1 MQTRFLLDLV
11 HHNPGEPP
19 LQTRFTDPSYL
30 ASLGYTGQVLKHIN
44 ACVPLEN
51 FPSSPEEQAW
61 LSSAQ
66 AQRDAEIAAAKN
78 ANLQIFYHIDLF
90 VLPKSLVEKNKSQL
104 CDEKGRIDV
113 TRQATLELHRKLL
126 DAIFLRFPQIDGLV
140 IRVGETYLFD
150 TPHHCGNTAVP
161 MHDDSI
167 SRDEM
172 IRRFTL
178 LLQFLREEICI
189 RHRKWLIYRTWD
201 YFSDRFHANPE
212 FYLRVTN
219 AIQPHPLLLFSIK
232 HTAGDFFRGCLPNP
246 CLGIG
251 NHPQIIEVQC
261 AREYEGKGA
270 FPNYIARGVIDGFP
284 EVPNP
289 IGLRHWLQSPLI
301 VGLWTWSRGGGWFG
315 PYLQNELWPNF
326 NIRVLLTWFQN
337 PSLSEADAFY
347 SVCSSHLGMDTTSA
361 NAMRELCLI
370 AEQAIWLGRSVPA
383 FAHLRNFQ
391 DPDCAWLWMR
401 DDRLGGLRQL
411 SEMFSL
417 LHKANLLQKAIEEK
431 KQAAVLFDRI
441 LSLAEKIQTNSLET
455 SQALLTSAHYGL
467 RLFHLIAIGWE
478 IMARRWL
485 LLQNLPTDPI
495 SQTDLQKFTDAVQNY
510 RAVEKMPYA
519 ASLYQLSY
527 WSWPGQPP
535 SPGLEDS
542 VLNSS
547 S

>member
-1 MQTRFLLDLV
+1 
-11 HHNPGEPP
+11 
-19 LQTRFTDPSYL
+19 
-30 ASLGYTGQVLKHIN
+30 
-44 ACVPLEN
+44 
-51 FPSSPEEQAW
+51 
-61 LSSAQ
+61 
-66 AQRDAEIAAAKN
+66 
-78 ANLQIFYHIDLF
+78 
-90 VLPKSLVEKNKSQL
+90 
-104 CDEKGRIDV
+104 
-113 TRQATLELHRKLL
+113 
-126 DAIFLRFPQIDGLV
+126 
-140 IRVGETYLFD
+140 
-150 TPHHCGNTAVP
+150 
-161 MHDDSI
+161 
-167 SRDEM
+167 
-172 IRRFTL
+172 
-178 LLQFLREEICI
+178 
-189 RHRKWLIYRTWD
+189 
-201 YFSDRFHANPE
+201 
-212 FYLRVTN
+212 
-219 AIQPHPLLLFSIK
+219 
-232 HTAGDFFRGCLPNP
+232 
-246 CLGIG
+246 
-251 NHPQIIEVQC
+251 
-261 AREYEGKGA
+261 
-270 FPNYIARGVIDGFP
+270 
-284 EVPNP
+284 
-289 IGLRHWLQSPLI
+289 
-301 VGLWTWSRGGGWFG
+301 
-315 PYLQNELWPNF
+315 
-326 NIRVLLTWFQN
+326 
-337 PSLSEADAFY
+337 
-347 SVCSSHLGMDTTSA
+347 
-361 NAMRELCLI
+361 I